1 MTDPGTNPIQQT
13 RQENDMDRTHELDRP
28 VDQAPQGSTPP
39 AVDWPTDTTAS
50 AAQPTPTSAI
60 NAPGGWSVLTRKP
73 VAIGIA
79 GAVLAATTFLGG
91 MVVGRATGGS
101 AGTEQGGF
109 GGRGG
114 FGGPQQ
120 GGPGQG
126 TMPNQQGQGTQQG
139 QGNQGPGTVP
149 NQQGTVPNQQGTV
162 PNQQGTVPNQ
172 SGSATTS

>member
-50 AAQPTPTSAI
+50 APQPTPTSAI

-79 GAVLAATTFLGG
+79 GAFGLRLFGPLRVVYGATLHLAGLALGTLLFLI
-91 MVVGRATGGS
+91 GRRYAQWT
-101 AGTEQGGF
+101 
-109 GGRGG
+109 
-114 FGGPQQ
+114 PQKD
-120 GGPGQG
+120 
-126 TMPNQQGQGTQQG
+126 
-139 QGNQGPGTVP
+139 
-149 NQQGTVPNQQGTV
+149 
-162 PNQQGTVPNQ
+162 
-172 SGSATTS
+172 AA